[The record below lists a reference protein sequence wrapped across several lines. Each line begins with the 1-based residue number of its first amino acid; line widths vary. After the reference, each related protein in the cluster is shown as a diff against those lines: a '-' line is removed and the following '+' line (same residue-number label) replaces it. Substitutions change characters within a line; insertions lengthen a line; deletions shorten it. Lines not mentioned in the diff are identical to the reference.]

1 MTQAVSRTAGRA
13 DRRRNRGPTR
23 RVPPLMI
30 RIATPADLDAIV
42 QLHTEARATYYR
54 GHLPEEEYAGA
65 AEVGRSR
72 GGWSRAIDRPDA
84 TVLCAER
91 DGTLVGVA
99 AFAVRDGVMHLT
111 QLHVSPSHWRTG
123 IGTELHTACVD
134 AWRQAGVDS
143 TQLEVFVHNTR
154 AQSFYADRGWTPD
167 PDHPRAG
174 THLILRLTVS

>member
-1 MTQAVSRTAGRA
+1 MIRTA
-13 DRRRNRGPTR
+13 
-23 RVPPLMI
+23 
-30 RIATPADLDAIV
+30 TPVDLDAMV

-91 DGTLVGVA
+91 DGVLVGIA
-99 AFAVRDGVMHLT
+99 AYAVREGDMTLT
-111 QLHVSPSHWRTG
+111 QLHVAPAHWRTG

-134 AWRQAGVDS
+134 AWRLAGVDAAR
-143 TQLEVFVHNTR
+143 LEVFVHNTR
-154 AQSFYADRGWTPD
+154 AQAFYVRHGWTPD
-167 PDHPRAG
+167 PGRPQHG
-174 THLILRLTVS
+174 THLSLRLAVAR